1 MSAVASHASL
11 KTSVFMTINKVT
23 TELNFDGS
31 IGKAIPA
38 GRVIGTDRKSCIF
51 PLMAA
56 HLPRLKG

>member
-1 MSAVASHASL
+1 MHN
-11 KTSVFMTINKVT
+11 TSVFMTINKVT